1 MHCTETVVYNQ
12 EWYQS
17 MLRSSAYPLTHCYV
31 DNYFYVI
38 VQSVAKVS
46 TQRKYYCN
54 LGENPNICAV
64 KSSCLGDS

>member
-12 EWYQS
+12 ESPVNPKVLCLSITY
-17 MLRSSAYPLTHCYV
+17 CYV
-31 DNYFYVI
+31 GNYFYVI

-54 LGENPNICAV
+54 LG
-64 KSSCLGDS
+64 